1 MSKLTQEDFHY
12 IKADL
17 RHGRISPGTIRYGL
31 GAFMVFSAFMVGIAY
46 TVATASNT
54 VIGWENLSNFWQT
67 VFKIEAILFIL
78 QLILIIFVKGKHN
91 WSQMVLNVSY
101 VIYTYKMPLDP
112 FVMISMFSMDRGE
125 YEIYRLIILFIIIF
139 GFTLQFYMIRRLF
152 QKLQDG
158 KTENKQKKKEK
169 KRRGYLLYITPFIFI
184 LTSITGYIISNELLG
199 DMDLLLILGVVMLVF
214 IGVLIGT
221 IEFVIGAY
229 CVIRFPSF
237 RVNPPTED
245 NHQ

>member
-46 TVATASNT
+46 TVATANNT
-54 VIGWENLSNFWQT
+54 VIGWENLSSFWQT
-67 VFKIEAILFIL
+67 VFKIEAILFIV
-78 QLILIIFVKGKHN
+78 QLILVIFVKGRKN
-91 WSQMVLNVSY
+91 WSQILLNVSY
-101 VIYTYKMPLDP
+101 VLYTYKMVLDP

-158 KTENKQKKKEK
+158 KIENKQKQKEK
-169 KRRGYLLYITPFIFI
+169 KRRGYLLYITPFFFI
-184 LTSITGYIISNELLG
+184 LASITGYIISNELLG

-237 RVNPPTED
+237 RVNPPKEK
-245 NHQ
+245 